1 MDVFAEA
8 YSEMSGSGLK
18 GQEGIAA
25 FYAAVES
32 GKLES
37 AKILPI
43 VSRLLAERAE
53 PKLGIMKKTSIAEQ
67 AREQN
72 AAADWVFNFGQSGG
86 EAGFARMWKSLSIA
100 LKEAAPLAEK
110 LGKGFNEMSKYASRI
125 LLLPQSIQRAF
136 DGRDSWF
143 ADAVGKERVETLRSW
158 YENQKEIF
166 AEVGK
171 LLDKVVEGWKLIF
184 DLWGADMLAFVD
196 KFSLTILYLMKALNA
211 ALEGDF
217 KGSGNAMAAFAAVQ
231 GGASK
236 EAAAKIAAGEMSV
249 RDGISGTPG
258 FEWDWKMM
266 NPVTGSTHLGE
277 GIGNQ
282 LSRFSRGF
290 KSAAEEAKIRQNEFR
305 GLVSDPESPFFNKP
319 EAAREYMNKSMELE
333 ERLLKGS
340 TTNSN
345 EFNIEIKVDP
355 ATLENMNVQKQAEDL
370 GAALQIVLQ
379 QNPVV

>member
-1 MDVFAEA
+1 MSESMPGTMDVFAEA
-8 YSEMSGSGLK
+8 FSEMSGNGLS

-43 VSRLLAERAE
+43 VSRLLAERAA
-53 PKLGIMKKTSIAEQ
+53 PKLEVMKRTSIAEQ
-67 AREQN
+67 ARSQN
-72 AAADWVFNFGQSGG
+72 ATADWAFQFGQSGG

-110 LGKGFNEMSKYASRI
+110 LGKGFNEMSKHVSRI

-143 ADAVGKERVETLRSW
+143 ADAVGKDRVETLKSW
-158 YENQKEIF
+158 YENQKAIF

-184 DLWGADMLAFVD
+184 EVFGDDMLKFAE
-196 KFSLTILYLMKALNA
+196 KFSMTILYLMKALNS
-211 ALEGDF
+211 ALAGDF
-217 KGSGNAMAAFAAVQ
+217 TGSKNALAAFTAVQ
-231 GGASK
+231 MGATK
-236 EAAAKIAAGEMSV
+236 EDVQKIAAGDKSILETSTNTSDSMFIMSPA
-249 RDGISGTPG
+249 GWAYNK
-258 FEWDWKMM
+258 FK
-266 NPVTGSTHLGE
+266 E
-277 GIGNQ
+277 GI
-282 LSRFSRGF
+282 LPFLTDS
-290 KSAAEEAKIRQNEFR
+290 AEEARIRQNEFR
-305 GLVSDPESPFFNKP
+305 GLVTNPESPYFNRP
-319 EAAREYMNKSMELE
+319 EAAQDYMKKSIELE
-333 ERLLKGS
+333 ERLLKGGTS
-340 TTNSN
+340 NSN

-355 ATLENMNVQKQAEDL
+355 ATLENMDIKKQAEDL

>member
-8 YSEMSGSGLK
+8 YSEMSGSGLS

-53 PKLGIMKKTSIAEQ
+53 PKLGVMKKTSIAEQ
-67 AREQN
+67 ARQQN
-72 AAADWVFNFGQSGG
+72 AAADWVFKFGQSGG
-86 EAGFARMWKSLSIA
+86 EAGFARMWKSLSIV

-110 LGKGFNEMSKYASRI
+110 LGKGFNEMSKHVSRI

-143 ADAVGKERVETLRSW
+143 ADAVGKDRVETLKSW

-184 DLWGADMLAFVD
+184 DLWGADMLKFVD

-236 EAAAKIAAGEMSV
+236 ENAAKIAAGEMSIREGV
-249 RDGISGTPG
+249 AGDPG
-258 FEWDWKMM
+258 FEWDLKML
-266 NPVTGSTHLGE
+266 NPVTGPKHIGD
-277 GIGNQ
+277 GIGYE
-282 LSRFSRGF
+282 LSRWF
-290 KSAAEEAKIRQNEFR
+290 KSGAEEARVRQNEFK
-305 GLVSDPESPFFNKP
+305 GLVSNPKSPYFNKP
-319 EAAREYMNKSMELE
+319 EAAQDYMKKSMELE
-333 ERLLKGS
+333 ERLLKGG

-355 ATLENMNVQKQAEDL
+355 ATLENMNIQKQAEDL